1 MILHESGED
10 YLETI
15 YLLSKKSDFVRSI
28 DIATELNY
36 SKASIS
42 RAMKLLREA
51 NLITMAKDGQIK
63 LTKYG
68 YKIAT
73 EVYSRHTLITA
84 FFKDE
89 LGVNEVT
96 AEKDACRIEHV
107 ISEETFLRLRAYMID
122 KGYQEPET

>member
-1 MILHESGED
+1 MPLHESGED

-15 YLLSKKSDFVRSI
+15 YLLSKKKDFLRSI

-51 NLITMAKDGQIK
+51 GLITMGEDGQIK
-63 LTKYG
+63 LTKAG
-68 YKIAT
+68 HQKAT
-73 EVYSRHTLITA
+73 EVYSRHTLLTD

-89 LGVNEVT
+89 LGVNEIT

-107 ISEETFLRLRAYMID
+107 ISEETFLRLRAYMTE
-122 KGYQEPET
+122 KGYKTRL

>member
-1 MILHESGED
+1 MPLHESGED

-15 YLLSKKSDFVRSI
+15 YLLSKKKDFIRSI

-51 NLITMAKDGQIK
+51 GLITMAEDGQIK
-63 LTKYG
+63 LTKTG
-68 YKIAT
+68 LQKAT
-73 EVYSRHTLITA
+73 DIYSRHTLITD
-84 FFKDE
+84 FFEKE
-89 LGVNEVT
+89 LGVNPVT

-107 ISEETFLRLRAYMID
+107 ISEETFLRLRSYMTE
-122 KGYQEPET
+122 KGYETRL